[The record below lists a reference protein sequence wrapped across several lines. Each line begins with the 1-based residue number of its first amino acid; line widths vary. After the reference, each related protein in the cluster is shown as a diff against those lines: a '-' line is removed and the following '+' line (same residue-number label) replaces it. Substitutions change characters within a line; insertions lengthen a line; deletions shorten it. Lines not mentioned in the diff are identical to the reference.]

1 MNKEKILED
10 IYRKH
15 TVRTLINRYYTE
27 SADNREDLEQDIY
40 LLLMQIPSDLME
52 ELYNNGKLVCW
63 ISATIKNQIKS
74 KTSHYYKQYKEF
86 DNLTKELSY
95 DI

>member
-10 IYRKH
+10 IYNKH

-52 ELYNNGKLVCW
+52 ELYNNGKLVFW